1 MRCLTNPACFDVT
14 GAGAAVQGAT
24 QLAGTALQVS
34 AEEAARK
41 TAENAGNNAA
51 ASIGRSGEAAQNYYN
66 PYVAE
71 GQNTLS
77 NINNNM
83 SLWGN
88 INNGYTNQ
96 AEGVQNTAANNLTSL
111 ANNGITQQSIEN
123 TPGYQSILNLGE
135 QGATNSAAARGLA
148 NSGAAEKGAVN
159 YASTL
164 ADQTYQ
170 NLYND
175 QISSNNALLGAG
187 QGFLSTNSAD
197 QGNITNTWNR
207 ENQLLNYGYNASGAS
222 AQNASNTAVNSNQ
235 EMMEGATGGVAAI
248 AGQGNALASG
258 LSNLGNTASQYATY
272 NALLGGS
279 SGGGTNSTYGGPNDF
294 SGSGI
299 SAGSY

>member
-34 AEEAARK
+34 AEEKARK

-51 ASIGRSGEAAQNYYN
+51 ANVAKSGETAQNYYN

-88 INNGYTNQ
+88 IDNSYTD
-96 AEGVQNTAANNLTSL
+96 AANTDDTTASNNLTNL

-148 NSGAAEKGAVN
+148 NSGAAEKGAAN

-175 QISSNNALLGAG
+175 QLSSNNALLNAG
-187 QGFLSTNSAD
+187 QGFLATNSAN
-197 QGNITNTWNR
+197 QGNITNTWDR

-222 AQNASNTAVNSNQ
+222 AENASNTAVNSNQ

-248 AGQGNALASG
+248 SGMGNALASG
-258 LSNLGNTASQYATY
+258 LSNLGSTASQYATY
-272 NALLGGS
+272 NALLNGNS
-279 SGGGTNSTYGGPNDF
+279 SSNESEW
-294 SGSGI
+294 
-299 SAGSY
+299 